1 MSDNTTPIDI
11 FLEPELLLNRHQAKA
26 AGITMHQEAFLFA
39 DSALDILNDAVG
51 EGFADAPPE
60 TANYR
65 PADVEAIACWN
76 CSHFQKTGVGDDNWP
91 VGLCHIWE
99 AKVEGEATCDKWTA
113 DATMGIW
120 PRHETEQEE
129 SPEYEYSNEGGYGV
143 EIFFSGDDDVDVDE
157 TGLATKAILRT
168 GEWDKTPSS
177 KGVIRKP
184 LKVVRDG
191 ISSAKDRIISLS
203 EIKDNFDK
211 GAFAN
216 VPIPLTDEENKDH
229 KNLLR
234 LNTGWVKKL
243 WIKDLPDGAAKL
255 MAGMQFTEPDA
266 RAKVKRGTYPDV
278 SSGIYFGVERPDGE
292 RFNSALN
299 HVVITHKP
307 FMDGLGDFQ
316 FSDEDGGGK
325 PKEIDNFELS
335 EDPEGHKLD
344 WPEGLLPEERITR
357 VQKAVDALLSIPHV
371 EDEPNTYEVKELDGA
386 KAVVFSQAAEA
397 TWDITFSLGDEGVV
411 NVPATDDWQ
420 LREIEASQDD
430 EQSGGPA
437 DAPEKTVTRRES
449 PLQQARRRRTER
461 LAKKNAEGGVSMG
474 SKLIRDM
481 SEVDFSNEEDAKL
494 YAVEL
499 ADQNAELSRS
509 TTVADLEKR
518 IEELKEIGFGEMPG
532 FLAQYRD
539 IVLSDDQEPAMVL
552 FSHDDNGNQTKR
564 ESVTGRQLADKL
576 IDSIPTDKDGKILFS
591 GQALNTGNHEKPADT
606 ETEDEDTP
614 EKVEERTSK
623 MADALGVEGMTNG
636 KEA

>member
-11 FLEPELLLNRHQAKA
+11 FLEPELLLNRHQAKV
-26 AGITMHQEAFLFA
+26 AGITVHQEAFLFA

-518 IEELKEIGFGEMPG
+518 IDELKEIGFGEMPG

-552 FSHDDNGNQTKR
+552 FSHDDHGNQTKR

-591 GQALNTGNHEKPADT
+591 GQALNTGTHEKPDET